1 MNMNALESF
10 IESGYKNA
18 MSYEEFRTL
27 IHDLLAKGMVTGN
40 DQSADLIPY
49 TEMNNQR
56 MNRLEKHYQ
65 VGDNLKA
72 RLSTLKNNYTFLT
85 ITEGWCGDS
94 AQIVPVIEKMASA
107 SEHIRSFY
115 ILRDDNPEIMDL
127 LLTNGARSIPI
138 TICVKD
144 DTKEMVWKYGP
155 RPAAG
160 FAIVNKA
167 KAEGKTKEQM
177 SEELHLWYGR
187 NKQADIEAELQLC
200 IDKMV

>member
-1 MNMNALESF
+1 MNALESF
-10 IESGYKNA
+10 IQSGYKNA
-18 MSYEEFRTL
+18 MSYEKFRTL
-27 IHDLLAKGMVTGN
+27 INDLLANGKVTGH

-56 MNRLEKHYQ
+56 MNRLEKHYH
-65 VGDNLKA
+65 VKEDLRKH
-72 RLSTLKNNYTFLT
+72 LSHLQNRYTFLT

-94 AQIVPVIEKMASA
+94 AQIVPVIEKLA
-107 SEHIRSFY
+107 SESANIRSFY
-115 ILRDDNPEIMDL
+115 ILRDDNPDIMDL

-138 TICVKD
+138 TICIKD
-144 DTKEMVWKYGP
+144 DSSEIVWKYGP

-160 FAIVNKA
+160 FAIVSKA

-187 NKQADIEAELQLC
+187 NRQADIEAELQSC
-200 IDKMV
+200 IDNMV